1 MATSCL
7 QADQQYRQVRHHRQV
22 GHPVQPRNLGRPLRG
37 EEGERGV
44 QTPSG
49 RRPPLRADHLA
60 AEQGHDG
67 HQGGQGGPETDVSS
81 QASHYKGYNL
91 PSVCCEGNI
100 DIYITGH
107 TSTLAEVMLSEH
119 PKLTVCEHSVS
130 RVFTH
135 PKLTV
140 CEHSVCRVFT
150 HPKLTVC
157 GHLLSRVFTHPMLRV
172 CEHLLLRVCQ
182 VCRCVRCVR

>member
-119 PKLTVCEHSVS
+119 PKLTVCGHSVS
-130 RVFTH
+130 RM
-135 PKLTV
+135 
-140 CEHSVCRVFT
+140 CE
-150 HPKLTVC
+150 
-157 GHLLSRVFTHPMLRV
+157 HLLSRM
-172 CEHLLLRVCQ
+172 CEYFE
-182 VCRCVRCVR
+182 CVMCV

>member
-100 DIYITGH
+100 DIYITDG
-107 TSTLAEVMLSEH
+107 
-119 PKLTVCEHSVS
+119 
-130 RVFTH
+130 
-135 PKLTV
+135 
-140 CEHSVCRVFT
+140 
-150 HPKLTVC
+150 
-157 GHLLSRVFTHPMLRV
+157 
-172 CEHLLLRVCQ
+172 
-182 VCRCVRCVR
+182 